1 MNDWREHKP
10 WLATGHVFAW
20 PRQGLGS
27 LIRRPKGKTG
37 EVPAPVWCN
46 CQPRVFVVGRA
57 LDNATWTPSPSPLSC
72 APCSTDG
79 CILDTRTS
87 TVGQPLSAGKAHDDN
102 GHRMPLFKSLR
113 SKSSRKSSASVASDA
128 ESATDFGPHSPS
140 SATYGSVRSAK
151 GGPTDYTSAS
161 KRSLNKTASSAPSS
175 PPSALPRYTSS
186 SSIRGDH
193 GARGGSDAQNA
204 SMMGTLAEVN
214 SSSTGIDAKPKP
226 SDLFA
231 GKGVQWDAVHLAGPN
246 TSPATVGRTSNNEE
260 LQNFLKM

>member
-1 MNDWREHKP
+1 
-10 WLATGHVFAW
+10 
-20 PRQGLGS
+20 
-27 LIRRPKGKTG
+27 
-37 EVPAPVWCN
+37 
-46 CQPRVFVVGRA
+46 
-57 LDNATWTPSPSPLSC
+57 
-72 APCSTDG
+72 
-79 CILDTRTS
+79 
-87 TVGQPLSAGKAHDDN
+87 
-102 GHRMPLFKSLR
+102 MPLFKSLR

-128 ESATDFGPHSPS
+128 DSATDFGPQSPS

-151 GGPTDYTSAS
+151 GGPTDYNSAS

-214 SSSTGIDAKPKP
+214 STSMEAKPKP